1 MKQRLATYLPVGIA
15 NKERNF
21 EKNNQTS
28 LFSKSGRKNI
38 ICYSLSPEATVQRCS
53 LNKFFWKVVENEEE
67 NASVGVALITVLV
80 NVTKKEALT
89 QVFSCEFC
97 EMFQT
102 RFFAEHVR
110 ATASV
115 LRRINFF
122 WDNNSDTVLRYRHL
136 STSGL
141 TLIQCIVLR
150 KKSCIYFLTHSAM

>member
-67 NASVGVALITVLV
+67 NASVGVALMTVLV

-89 QVFSCEFC
+89 RCFHVN
-97 EMFQT
+97 
-102 RFFAEHVR
+102 FAKY
-110 ATASV
+110 
-115 LRRINFF
+115 LRPGFLQN
-122 WDNNSDTVLRYRHL
+122 
-136 STSGL
+136 TSGQL
-141 TLIQCIVLR
+141 LQF
-150 KKSCIYFLTHSAM
+150 YAA